1 MKTIRMTAMA
11 SLLIVLTSCASWE
24 EAKLKKQ
31 ERESYANPF
40 YLKYLDEGSRLDQEI
55 MVRIEALRADPTS
68 PAMHNE
74 LGALLFDRRFP
85 KDARYEFERA
95 LDFDKRFYPARYN
108 LAILELAEGNSG
120 RARRLLKDVVDQKPG
135 HAEAHF
141 TLGLIYEKSGRTS
154 AAIDH
159 YAKAY
164 TIDPD
169 MLKIRRNPRLADT
182 ELVTATL
189 LVLYEQ
195 RSARASAQFLPAP
208 DGYEA
213 PKPKQEKSE
222 PEAVQP
228 EQPAPPPAVEPVPPS
243 PGR

>member
-1 MKTIRMTAMA
+1 MKTIRTMAMV
-11 SLLIVLTSCASWE
+11 SLLLVLTSCASLE
-24 EAKLKKQ
+24 EAKRKKQ

-40 YLKYLDEGSRLDQEI
+40 YLKYLDEGSRLDKEI
-55 MVRIEALRADPTS
+55 LLRIDALRADPTS
-68 PAMHNE
+68 PEMHNE

-95 LDFDKRFYPARYN
+95 LHFDKRFYSARYN

-120 RARRLLKDVVDQKPG
+120 RARRLLKEVVNQKPG

-169 MLKIRRNPRLADT
+169 MLKIRRNPRLVET

-189 LVLYEQ
+189 LELYDS
-195 RSARASAQFLPAP
+195 RSARASVKFLAAP

-213 PKPKQEKSE
+213 PKPKEEERE
-222 PEAVQP
+222 PVLGLP
-228 EQPAPPPAVEPVPPS
+228 EPIEPPASPPSQS